1 MPQAAVS
8 PPGGNRKSVLSRFPL
23 LLRFPQV
30 FNLPSLESGPAH
42 RDVVKVG

>member
-30 FNLPSLESGPAH
+30 FNLPAPEKLLTLQ
-42 RDVVKVG
+42 